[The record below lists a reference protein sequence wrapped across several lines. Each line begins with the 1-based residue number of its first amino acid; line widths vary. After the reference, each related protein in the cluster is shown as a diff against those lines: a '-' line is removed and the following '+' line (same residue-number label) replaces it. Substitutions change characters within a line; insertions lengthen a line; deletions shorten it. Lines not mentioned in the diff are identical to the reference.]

1 MVPYFM
7 DRHDLPG
14 VTPQEVAQAHL
25 QDLNVQERFGVRY
38 LSYWFDYEREAAF
51 CLVEAPDE
59 QQAVAVHAAAHGLLP
74 NRIIPVDR
82 GTVEMFLGRIVDPA
96 ASGSATSG
104 FRVIM
109 FTDMEGSTS
118 TTQRLGDEAAMVLL
132 RRHDSIIRTALGAHH
147 GSEVK
152 HTGDGIMA
160 SFSSVTNSLS
170 CSIAIQRAI
179 ALHNQEA
186 GPDDSFLVRIGIAA
200 GEPVT
205 EQGDLFGASVQLAAR
220 LCGSAAPGEI
230 CLSDALRGLAI
241 GKRFSFTGPIELS
254 VKGFDEPVRAVRL
267 EWAEYTVA

>member
-1 MVPYFM
+1 M

-14 VTPQEVAQAHL
+14 VTPQEVAAAHM

-59 QQAVAVHAAAHGLLP
+59 ERAVAVHAAAHGLLP

-82 GTVEMFLGRIVDPA
+82 STVEMFLGRIVDPTE
-96 ASGSATSG
+96 SGVVTSA

-109 FTDMEGSTS
+109 FTDIEGSTNFP
-118 TTQRLGDEAAMVLL
+118 QRLGDEAAMALL
-132 RRHDSIIRTALGAHH
+132 RRHDAIIRAALDAHQ

-160 SFSSVTNSLS
+160 SFNSVTNSLS

-179 ALHNQEA
+179 AAHNRDA
-186 GPDDSFLVRIGIAA
+186 GVDDRFLVRIGIAA

-205 EQGDLFGASVQLAAR
+205 ERGDMFGAAVQLAAR
-220 LCGSAAPGEI
+220 LCASAAPGEI
-230 CLSDALRGLAI
+230 YLSHTLRGLAI
-241 GKRFSFTGPIELS
+241 GKRFDFSAPMDLTL
-254 VKGFDEPVRAVRL
+254 KGFDEPVSAVL
-267 EWAEYTVA
+267 LQWA

>member
-1 MVPYFM
+1 MAYFM

-14 VTPQEVAQAHL
+14 ITPQEVAQAHL
-25 QDLNVQERFGVRY
+25 QDLNVQDRFGVKY

-51 CLVEAPDE
+51 CLVEAPNE
-59 QQAVAVHAAAHGLLP
+59 KQVVAAHGAAHGFLP
-74 NRIIPVDR
+74 SRIIPVDR
-82 GTVEMFLGRIVDPA
+82 STVELFLGRIVDPA
-96 ASGSATSG
+96 ESGHASSG

-109 FTDMEGSTS
+109 FTDMEDSTS
-118 TTQRLGDEAAMVLL
+118 ITQRLGDEAAMVLL
-132 RRHDSIIRTALGAHH
+132 RRHDAIVRAALDAHQ

-160 SFSSVTNSLS
+160 SFGSVVNSLS

-179 ALHNQEA
+179 GQHNEEA
-186 GPDDSFLVRIGIAA
+186 RADDSFLVRIGIAA

-205 EQGDLFGASVQLAAR
+205 EQGDMFGAAVQLAAR

-241 GKRFSFTGPIELS
+241 GKRFSFTGPIELRL
-254 VKGFDEPVRAVRL
+254 KGFDEPVRAVLLR
-267 EWAEYTVA
+267 WAD